1 MRSTKRAFAFALPT
15 SSSAQEPLLR
25 VSPQALFGISVG
37 LSCVAWGIIVR
48 RYLWP
53 ALSSQRRADA
63 LRDLLLLHTFR
74 FVGLAF
80 LVPGV
85 VSPDLPA
92 AFARPAAYGDLATAI
107 LALLAIAAL
116 RSRPGTILVWALN
129 IVGSADL
136 LYAFYEGNRRAL
148 GSRRGCRVLPTSFRP
163 FWYHCCSSPTVLCS
177 DSCSRSDGA
186 DAWAGGGGDRVRR
199 FESRSNSIVSRVRG
213 GEPRWES
220 P

>member
-1 MRSTKRAFAFALPT
+1 MRSTKRAFAFALPP

-25 VSPQALFGISVG
+25 GSVSPQALFGISVG

-129 IVGSADL
+129 IV
-136 LYAFYEGNRRAL
+136 
-148 GSRRGCRVLPTSFRP
+148 
-163 FWYHCCSSPTVLCS
+163 
-177 DSCSRSDGA
+177 
-186 DAWAGGGGDRVRR
+186 
-199 FESRSNSIVSRVRG
+199 
-213 GEPRWES
+213 
-220 P
+220 